1 MALCK
6 RVIQQVKLEDT
17 QVLLPVVAVSGF
29 GLCLGHF
36 VVESLWAQAEVRCVF
51 SMYSHDL
58 ETHWDAV

>member
-29 GLCLGHF
+29 GLCLGLF
-36 VVESLWAQAEVRCVF
+36 VVESLWAQAESGVLCVF
-51 SMYSHDL
+51 FQCTVMI
-58 ETHWDAV
+58 